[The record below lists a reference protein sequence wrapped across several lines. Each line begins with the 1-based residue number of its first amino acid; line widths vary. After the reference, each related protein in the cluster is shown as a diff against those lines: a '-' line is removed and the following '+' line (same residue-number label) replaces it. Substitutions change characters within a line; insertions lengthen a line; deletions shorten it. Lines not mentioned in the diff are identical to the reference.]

1 MGSPSADRTVA
12 IAAPWARRSGLLGAG
27 WSSWR
32 RLTVAVGRALRKRMV
47 VRGDIWQD
55 QGMRQ
60 VWLWA
65 VSLAAVGLLSGCGG
79 KPAQAAAPTDVLV
92 LEVGGQQQPS
102 LRASL
107 LAMGRTV
114 APGQALWQ
122 RSAGNLLDQS
132 GTGLPGA
139 GESGGEQGPSQQGSI
154 EHSPQQPDPQRQDPD
169 SPPDGPPVEPL
180 PTPPESE
187 WVIVKLPINETLIHL
202 SRRYLGDGRRF
213 LEIMKWNGWSPS
225 DTRRL
230 PTGQDVKI
238 KRTEMR

>member
-1 MGSPSADRTVA
+1 MGSPLADRTVA

-107 LAMGRTV
+107 VAMGRTV

-122 RSAGNLLDQS
+122 RSAGNMLDQS
-132 GTGLPGA
+132 GA
-139 GESGGEQGPSQQGSI
+139 GEKGGEQGSSQQGSI
-154 EHSPQQPDPQRQDPD
+154 EHSPQQQEPPRQDPD
-169 SPPDGPPVEPL
+169 SPPDGPPVDPL
-180 PTPPESE
+180 PTSSESE
-187 WVIVKLPINETLIHL
+187 WVIVKLPIDETLIHL

-230 PTGQDVKI
+230 PAGQDVKI